1 MPMSDDRKLVAEAN
15 EGFYRAFESLDP
27 QRMEKVWAEDDSI
40 QCGHPG
46 WQILRGRKAVM
57 ESWRRIFENTPA
69 IRFMLT
75 DVFVDVRDTIAW
87 VTLYENL
94 IGTVEGQKVSVTV
107 LTTNIFEKKQEGWLL
122 IHHHGSSVAQPPP
135 LADPTT
141 VH

>member
-1 MPMSDDRKLVAEAN
+1 MEVENLDVARAN
-15 EGFYRAFESLDP
+15 ESFYLAFESLDVKE
-27 QRMEKVWAEDDSI
+27 MEKVWARDCEI

-46 WQILRGRKAVM
+46 WRILRGWQPVM

-75 DVFVDVRDTIAW
+75 DVSIELRDNLAW

-94 IGTVEGQKVSVTV
+94 VSSAEGQNVSVTI
-107 LTTNIFEKKQEGWLL
+107 LATNIFIKDADGWSM
-122 IHHHGSSVAQPPP
+122 IHHHGSSVAQPPQHR
-135 LADPTT
+135 DPST

>member
-1 MPMSDDRKLVAEAN
+1 MPDDKSEVARAN
-15 EGFYRAFESLDP
+15 DSFYRAFESLDIKE
-27 QRMEKVWAEDDSI
+27 MERIWSKEREI

-46 WQILRGRKAVM
+46 WRVIRGWAPVM

-75 DVFVDVRDTIAW
+75 EVSIELSGAVAW

-94 IGTVEGQKVSVTV
+94 TSTVEGQNVSVTV
-107 LTTNIFEKKQEGWLL
+107 LATNIFVKHADGWRM
-122 IHHHGSSVAQPPP
+122 IHHHGSSVAPAAPHS
-135 LADPTT
+135 DPST